1 MTARVLI
8 VDDSRSLRRMVYAA
22 LAQDDYEIL
31 EGQDAEQA
39 LAVAQAS
46 PPDLVITDIN
56 MPGMDGLSLIRS
68 LRALPE
74 FRFAP
79 VLVLTTEWG
88 EEMKRRGLA
97 AGATG
102 WIVKPF
108 NPEQLRRLV
117 GQFLWKKAAA
127 G

>member
-74 FRFAP
+74 FRFTP

-102 WIVKPF
+102 
-108 NPEQLRRLV
+108 
-117 GQFLWKKAAA
+117 
-127 G
+127 

>member
-74 FRFAP
+74 FRFTP

-108 NPEQLRRLV
+108 SPEQLRRLV

>member
-1 MTARVLI
+1 MTARILI

-74 FRFAP
+74 FRFTP

>member
-22 LAQDDYEIL
+22 LAQDGYEIL

-74 FRFAP
+74 FRFTP

>member
-74 FRFAP
+74 FRFTP

>member
-1 MTARVLI
+1 MTARILI

-22 LAQDDYEIL
+22 LAQDDYEIH

-74 FRFAP
+74 FRFTP